1 MIFKLIILGIFFLWG
16 KRIWK
21 NRNERTRL
29 KLILNITLFSIMF
42 IYLTYQTRMLPGS
55 EAISNRLYVQELT
68 GNQFWVTASFKNTSE
83 RAFNGDGY
91 SIYIYD
97 ISDDVA
103 NSFLTPSPDFF
114 TEFPKSDRDSWT
126 KVTWRKSPIK
136 ESENKIVDFAIW
148 SRSTLPESNKLKE
161 NKLIRKILSEK
172 GNYYA
177 YAVSIQ
183 SYGVSNVDFY
193 ILSPKEKKL
202 ICINHNT

>member
-1 MIFKLIILGIFFLWG
+1 MIFKLIILVIFFLWG

-21 NRNERTRL
+21 NRNERTRF
-29 KLILNITLFSIMF
+29 KLILNVTLFSIMF

-55 EAISNRLYVQELT
+55 QAISDRFYVAELT
-68 GNQFWVTASFKNTSE
+68 GNQFWVTASFQNNSE

-91 SIYIYD
+91 SIYIYE

-103 NSFLTPSPDFF
+103 NSFLTPTSGFF
-114 TEFPKSDRDSWT
+114 TEFPKSDRNSWT
-126 KVTWRKSPIK
+126 KVTWSKSPIK
-136 ESENKIVDFAIW
+136 ESEHKILDFAIW
-148 SRSTLPESNKLKE
+148 TRSTLAESNKLKE
-161 NKLIRKILSEK
+161 TKLIRRILAEK

-183 SYGVSNVDFY
+183 SYGVSDVDFY

-202 ICINHNT
+202 ICINKNT

>member
-21 NRNERTRL
+21 KKAELTRFNL
-29 KLILNITLFSIMF
+29 VLNVTLFSFIF

-55 EAISNRLYVQELT
+55 EAISNRLYAQELT
-68 GNQFWVTASFKNTSE
+68 GNQFWVTESFKNISE

-97 ISDDVA
+97 ISEDVA

-114 TEFPKSDRDSWT
+114 TKFPKSDRDEWT
-126 KVTWRKSPIK
+126 KVKWRKSPIK

-148 SRSTLPESNKLKE
+148 SRSTLAESNMLEE
-161 NKLIRKILSEK
+161 NKLIRKILAEK

-177 YAVSIQ
+177 YAVNIESR
-183 SYGVSNVDFY
+183 GVFNVDFY